1 MIQVRQGDPSTMGY
15 TATGFWL
22 GITVGRMIMGH
33 TPTGKLGQKRIVY
46 IYLLLTL
53 VLYLLFWLIPSIV
66 ASSVAVALVG
76 ACLGPIYPCTMNV
89 LSKLIDDREL
99 LVAVVGVVGA
109 LGNAGGAIA
118 PFTTGLLA
126 QSKGVWVLQ
135 PVILSLVAGM
145 IVTWWFLPNI
155 PSRSA

>member
-1 MIQVRQGDPSTMGY
+1 MGY

-66 ASSVAVALVG
+66 ASSVAIALVG
-76 ACLGPIYPCTMNV
+76 ICLGPIYPCTMNV

-109 LGNAGGAIA
+109 LGSTGGAIA

-135 PVILSLVAGM
+135 PVILTLVAGM

>member
-1 MIQVRQGDPSTMGY
+1 MGY

-53 VLYLLFWLIPSIV
+53 LLYLLFWLIPSIV
-66 ASSVAVALVG
+66 ASSVAIALVG
-76 ACLGPIYPCTMNV
+76 ICLGPIYPCTMNV

-99 LVAVVGVVGA
+99 LVAVVGIVGA

-135 PVILSLVAGM
+135 PVILTLVASM

-155 PSRSA
+155 PSRNV

>member
-1 MIQVRQGDPSTMGY
+1 MGY

-22 GITVGRMIMGH
+22 GITVGRMLMGH

-46 IYLLLTL
+46 IYLILTL
-53 VLYLLFWLIPSIV
+53 ILYLLFWLIPSIV

-76 ACLGPIYPCTMNV
+76 VSLGPIYPCTMNV
-89 LSKLIDDREL
+89 LSKLVDDREL
-99 LVAVVGVVGA
+99 LVAVVGIVGG
-109 LGNAGGAIA
+109 LGNVGGAVA

-135 PVILSLVAGM
+135 PVILSLIACM
-145 IVTWWFLPNI
+145 IGTWWFLPNI
-155 PSRSA
+155 PSRSV

>member
-1 MIQVRQGDPSTMGY
+1 MGY

-22 GITVGRMIMGH
+22 GITIGRMIMGH

-53 VLYLLFWLIPSIV
+53 FLYLLFWLIPSIV
-66 ASSVAVALVG
+66 ASSVAIALVG
-76 ACLGPIYPCTMNV
+76 ISLGPIYPCTMNV
-89 LSKLIDDREL
+89 LSKLVEDREL
-99 LVAVVGVVGA
+99 LVAVVGVVGG

-135 PVILSLVAGM
+135 PVILSLVASM
-145 IVTWWFLPNI
+145 IGTWWFLPNI
-155 PSRSA
+155 PQRDA

>member
-1 MIQVRQGDPSTMGY
+1 MGY

-22 GITVGRMIMGH
+22 GITVGRMLMGH
-33 TPTGKLGQKRIVY
+33 YPTGKLGQKRIVY
-46 IYLLLTL
+46 IYLLLAL
-53 VLYLLFWLIPSIV
+53 ALYLLFWLIPSII
-66 ASSVAVALVG
+66 ASSLAVALVG
-76 ACLGPIYPCTMNV
+76 FCLGPIYPCTMNV

-135 PVILSLVAGM
+135 PVILSLISAM
-145 IVTWWFLPNI
+145 IGTWWFLPNI
-155 PSRSA
+155 PPRSA

>member
-1 MIQVRQGDPSTMGY
+1 
-15 TATGFWL
+15 
-22 GITVGRMIMGH
+22 MGH

-46 IYLLLTL
+46 IYLILTL

-76 ACLGPIYPCTMNV
+76 VSLGPIYPCTMNV
-89 LSKLIDDREL
+89 LSKLMDDREL
-99 LVAVVGVVGA
+99 LVAVVGVVGG
-109 LGNAGGAIA
+109 LGNVGGAVA

-135 PVILSLVAGM
+135 PVILSLIACM
-145 IVTWWFLPNI
+145 IGTWWFLPNI
-155 PSRSA
+155 PSRSV

>member
-1 MIQVRQGDPSTMGY
+1 MGY

-22 GITVGRMIMGH
+22 GITVGRMLMGH

-46 IYLLLTL
+46 IYLILTL
-53 VLYLLFWLIPSIV
+53 ILYLLFWLIPSIV

-76 ACLGPIYPCTMNV
+76 VSLGPIYPCTMNV
-89 LSKLIDDREL
+89 LSKLVDDREL
-99 LVAVVGVVGA
+99 LVAVVGVVGG
-109 LGNAGGAIA
+109 LGNVGGAVA

-126 QSKGVWVLQ
+126 QSQGVWVLQ
-135 PVILSLVAGM
+135 PVILSLIACM
-145 IVTWWFLPNI
+145 IGTWWFLPNI

>member
-1 MIQVRQGDPSTMGY
+1 MGY

-22 GITVGRMIMGH
+22 GITVGRMLMGH

-46 IYLLLTL
+46 IYLILTL

-76 ACLGPIYPCTMNV
+76 VSLGPIYPCTMNV
-89 LSKLIDDREL
+89 LSKLVDDREL
-99 LVAVVGVVGA
+99 LVAVVGIVGG
-109 LGNAGGAIA
+109 LGNVGGAVA

-135 PVILSLVAGM
+135 PVILSLIASM
-145 IVTWWFLPNI
+145 IGTWWVLPNI
-155 PSRSA
+155 PSRNA